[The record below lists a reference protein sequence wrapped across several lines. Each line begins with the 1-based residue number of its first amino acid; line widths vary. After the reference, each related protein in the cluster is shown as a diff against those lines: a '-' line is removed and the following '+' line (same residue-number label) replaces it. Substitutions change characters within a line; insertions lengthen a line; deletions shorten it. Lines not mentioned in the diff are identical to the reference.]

1 MRKLWFKYCSDL
13 AWDTEQDGAAADL
26 PDQADFL
33 HTISNIPLLKGSF
46 SILSPINFFFTNG
59 QDTWSFRPLRR
70 KWEQRFPASPLCLLY
85 PCSFP
90 GARCK
95 SVHPWANTAGHP
107 GLEVSGPSGLQ
118 TSSLI
123 AQRETRCRGGRCL
136 AKVKGLGL
144 LLNAEPS
151 SLTSSGLPVWPWA
164 SQPAHLPGRVGQV
177 MRGQCGHAG
186 RQESLCFMRCTA

>member
-1 MRKLWFKYCSDL
+1 MVQILQLPSMGCRARWSCSSLPRSGRLTAHHFKYPF
-13 AWDTEQDGAAADL
+13 AQGW
-26 PDQADFL
+26 FF
-33 HTISNIPLLKGSF
+33 NIKSYQ
-46 SILSPINFFFTNG
+46 FFFTDG
-59 QDTWSFRPLRR
+59 QDTWSFCPLRR
-70 KWEQRFPASPLCLLY
+70 KWEQGFPASPLCLLY

-95 SVHPWANTAGHP
+95 SVHPWASTAGHP

-123 AQRETRCRGGRCL
+123 AQRETRRRGGPCL

-151 SLTSSGLPVWPWA
+151 SLTSAGLPAWPWA
-164 SQPAHLPGRVGQV
+164 SQPAHLPGRAGQV
-177 MRGQCGHAG
+177 TRGQCGRAD
-186 RQESLCFMRCTA
+186 RQESPCFMRCTA